1 VKEKEMLMS
10 AVLVED
16 FDREG
21 RCPHPDCLSEE
32 LSPIDESRG
41 GARVLFCEKCRN
53 HFVVIIRRI
62 RRVKLGKETVHLRI
76 VRYPEAHVPVEFQ
89 EYSGAWR

>member
-1 VKEKEMLMS
+1 VKEKKMLMS

-21 RCPHPDCLSEE
+21 RCPDPDCLSEE

-41 GARVLFCEKCRN
+41 GARVLFCEKCRTY
-53 HFVVIIRRI
+53 FMVTIRRI
-62 RRVKLGKETVHLRI
+62 QRVRLGSEIVHLRI
-76 VRYPEAHVPVEFQ
+76 VKYPKAHQRAESV
-89 EYSGAWR
+89 EYSGTWR